1 MYIHINMR
9 HENSTKKQE
18 GVGVRARKRNHGRR
32 EAVGEGNEEKSV
44 GGVGGWG
51 GEGRGKK
58 ASHPSVPVDRQWRSS
73 LSVSLGW
80 GSGALQRL

>member
-1 MYIHINMR
+1 M
-9 HENSTKKQE
+9 
-18 GVGVRARKRNHGRR
+18 
-32 EAVGEGNEEKSV
+32 GEGNEEKSV
-44 GGVGGWG
+44 RRG
-51 GEGRGKK
+51 GEGEKKKK

>member
-1 MYIHINMR
+1 MCIHTNMR

-18 GVGVRARKRNHGRR
+18 GVGESKEEKPWEER
-32 EAVGEGNEEKSV
+32 EFVGEGNEEKSV
-44 GGVGGWG
+44 ERG
-51 GEGRGKK
+51 GEKKK